1 LAQLAT
7 VSVVV
12 VLAQVL
18 FDVIRDRAKRSF
30 PHTPSLD
37 KQSIAAGFLL
47 EGEHREVGFRRV
59 KGERPSQ
66 SFAGVTLVE
75 LLAVTIG
82 DEIFFADEPEQ
93 RTFLEAARHLN
104 NIAHLVT
111 VEPAAGSHDDRVVA
125 TFLQFVSEEGL
136 AF

>member
-1 LAQLAT
+1 LSQIAA

-12 VLAQVL
+12 VLAQFP
-18 FDVIRDRAKRSF
+18 FDVICEREKRSF
-30 PHTPSLD
+30 PYTLGLN
-37 KQSIAAGFLL
+37 KQSIAARFFL
-47 EGEHREVGFRRV
+47 EGEHREVGVRHVTR
-59 KGERPSQ
+59 ERPSQ

-82 DEIFFADEPEQ
+82 DEIYFAEEPEQ
-93 RTFLEAARHLN
+93 WTFLEVARHLH